1 MKKIFE
7 GAKPLVTIG
16 GEHSIPIPIFKG
28 LPKKRMVTIGQVDA
42 HLDGRDEVDGEN
54 EGYSSGIWCASE
66 MDHISEIFQI
76 GLRRVG
82 SGRNEEFETAKA
94 YGAT

>member
-1 MKKIFE
+1 MKRK
-7 GAKPLVTIG
+7 VT
-16 GEHSIPIPIFKG
+16 
-28 LPKKRMVTIGQVDA
+28 
-42 HLDGRDEVDGEN
+42 LDGIRG
-54 EGYSSGIWCASE
+54 ASE
-66 MDHISEIFQI
+66 MDHVSEIFQI

>member
-1 MKKIFE
+1 
-7 GAKPLVTIG
+7 
-16 GEHSIPIPIFKG
+16 
-28 LPKKRMVTIGQVDA
+28 MVTIGQVDA

-94 YGAT
+94 YGDHLISPYEIHEFGIKGILDRIPEPHSFNR